1 MKIIFISEHY
11 EPILGG
17 TTTYVKSICEQ
28 MSNLGQ
34 SVELIAPQN
43 TTIGKLDIV
52 EINLNWRIHY
62 IGLGCSL
69 TSIPRNLRFKF
80 VENVNIYLHQVV
92 NEIKPDIIHVLFGM
106 FLLEGLKIEEF
117 SIPCCVTIHNIPP
130 RECGTSWL
138 GDSPWR
144 YVGDILRKKVV
155 GWINHR
161 RLLIH
166 KYDTYITV
174 SSHTKQILSAILPNK
189 KIVEI
194 QLGAKAPKP
203 ISPDYSQLVIDQKCQ
218 ILTVGG
224 FVPHKGYHI
233 SLKVASQLLDNK
245 FQFLWTIIGASR
257 NQRYYKYLQDKIV
270 ELGLNEVV
278 NLRLN
283 ITEQELRLAYYN
295 SHIYVQTSLEEGFC
309 LATLDAAFYGI
320 PIIGTPQGA
329 IPEIIKQARGVLTE
343 SYSPSIAHAITHTWN
358 LIPEYVYTED
368 TLIAIRQKYS
378 WRRVADEMIETYK
391 VLTSNAT

>member
-28 MSNLGQ
+28 MSELGH
-34 SVELIAPQN
+34 SIELIAPQN

-62 IGLGCSL
+62 IGLGCHL
-69 TSIPRNLRFKF
+69 TNIPRNLRFKF
-80 VENVNIYLHQVV
+80 VENVNIYLHKVV
-92 NEIKPDIIHVLFGM
+92 DEFKPDIIHVLFGM

-117 SIPCCVTIHNIPP
+117 NIPFCVTIHNIPP

-138 GDSPWR
+138 GDSFWR
-144 YVGDILRKKVV
+144 YFADLLRKKAV
-155 GWINHR
+155 GWVNHR

-166 KYDTYITV
+166 DYDTYIAV
-174 SSHTKQILSAILPNK
+174 SSQTKSILLSILPDK
-189 KIVEI
+189 KIIEI
-194 QLGAKAPKP
+194 QLGAKASNS
-203 ISPDYSQLVIDQKCQ
+203 ISPDYSQLVAGQKCQ

-224 FVPHKGYHI
+224 YVPHKGYHI
-233 SLKVASQLLDNK
+233 TLKVASQLLSDD
-245 FQFLWTIIGASR
+245 FQFLWTIIGPSR
-257 NQRYYKYLQDKIV
+257 NQRYYKYLQDKII

-283 ITEQELRLAYYN
+283 VSEQELRSAYYN

-309 LATLDAAFYGI
+309 LSTLDAAFYGI

-329 IPEIIKQARGVLTE
+329 IPDIIKQARGVLTE
-343 SYSPSIAHAITHTWN
+343 AYSPSIANAITHTWS
-358 LIPEYVYTED
+358 LLPEYFYTED
-368 TLIAIRQKYS
+368 KLIAIRQKYS
-378 WRRVADEMIETYK
+378 WQRVIQEMIETYK
-391 VLTSNAT
+391 TLTSNAT